1 MTPPCKHVGVHG
13 AGKPHGQGG
22 IALVMVLWLVALLTI
37 VAASFATHSR
47 VETRMTGNLVERQK
61 ARMLTQSGLN
71 RALLE
76 LMTPNGDQRWQLN
89 GEVHELREGEGEL
102 RVAIRNGLGLVDL
115 NRASR
120 DTLFKLFV
128 LIDKSPEV
136 RERLVDALGDW
147 RDGDD
152 LKRMNGAED
161 SDYKLAG
168 LDYGTVDR
176 DLESVDELGYVMG
189 FDREAVEKIRPY
201 VTVYS
206 GAAQPNNHYAAQE
219 LIDILSTGEAAM
231 NSQVEAAFEQ
241 LESGLADI
249 DAQIGLDGVGQAQS
263 VNYRISIEATTEG
276 GGRSIVDVDV
286 APTRRRDRPFEILA
300 WHSRY

>member
-1 MTPPCKHVGVHG
+1 MRRAQLPEQ
-13 AGKPHGQGG
+13 AGMCGQRG
-22 IALVMVLWLVALLTI
+22 IALVMVLWLVVLLTL

-47 VETRMTGNLVERQK
+47 VETRMAGNLVERHK
-61 ARMLTQSGLN
+61 ARMLIETGLN

-76 LMTPNGDQRWQLN
+76 LMTVGSDRRWQVN
-89 GEVHELREGEGEL
+89 GEVHELQEGEGRL

-128 LIDKSPEV
+128 LIDESPQL
-136 RERLVDALGDW
+136 REQLLDALGDW

-152 LKRMNGAED
+152 LKRLNGAED

-168 LDYGTVDR
+168 LDYGTVGK
-176 DLESVDELGYVMG
+176 DLESVDELGYVVG
-189 FDREAVEKIRPY
+189 FDRDAVDRLRPY

-206 GAAQPNNHYAAQE
+206 GAAQINNSYAAQD
-219 LIDILSTGEAAM
+219 LIEILTGGEPAIDG
-231 NSQVEAAFEQ
+231 QVAAAFEQ
-241 LESGLADI
+241 LDSGLADI
-249 DAQIGLDGVGQAQS
+249 EGKDGLGQAQS
-263 VNYRISIEATTEG
+263 LSYRISIEATTEG

-286 APTRRRDRPFEILA
+286 VPSNRRDRPFKILA
-300 WHSRY
+300 WHARY